1 MLVFIAVQVTLRS
14 LRDHSFYPD
23 FVNFNIG
30 IGPLDVYQGF
40 RLLAKLTKLA
50 AHHLRRT
57 KNTLIV
63 AALKIA
69 TDIQANGSLSKN
81 EMYEYFASL
90 DSHILALQLGGTSDV
105 ERDIMEHVYDIFC
118 AHPMPIVNNIVQEA
132 EIKGP
137 TIVAFRDAVC
147 KIMLNRC

>member
-1 MLVFIAVQVTLRS
+1 MKICVLFLMLVFIAVQVTLRS

-63 AALKIA
+63 AFA
-69 TDIQANGSLSKN
+69 TDILANGAQALSKN
-81 EMYEYFASL
+81 VM
-90 DSHILALQLGGTSDV
+90 
-105 ERDIMEHVYDIFC
+105 
-118 AHPMPIVNNIVQEA
+118 
-132 EIKGP
+132 
-137 TIVAFRDAVC
+137 
-147 KIMLNRC
+147 